1 MTGQMA
7 VMGKEGDTKVIWDRN
22 KPAEVEVARDTFN
35 KLKKKG
41 YMAYQVTGKDGKQGE
56 VMHEF
61 DAQAERVILVPQVV
75 GG

>member
-7 VMGKEGDTKVIWDRN
+7 VMGREGDTKVIWDRT
-22 KPAEVEVARDTFN
+22 KPDEVEVARDTFD

-41 YMAYQVTGKDGKQGE
+41 YMAYQVKDKDGKQGE
-56 VMHEF
+56 VMQEF
-61 DAQAERVILVPQVV
+61 DAQAERVILVPQMV